1 MAFLETF
8 GLLTLA
14 YIGVQIGLFVYQL
27 LCPKRIDVKKL
38 GQWALVTGS
47 TDGIGKAYAFELAK
61 RGLNIILISRSED
74 KLNQVAKEIQGKYAN
89 VQTKVIPI
97 DFTKDNSIYSTI
109 REQIRGL
116 DIGVL
121 INNVGMSYEYPERFD
136 QVENNEKFINNMIRC
151 NVDSVA
157 NLTQMV
163 LPEMIKNKR
172 GLIVNVSSISGR
184 RPTPLL
190 SLYSGTK
197 GFVDLFSR
205 SLSAECASRGVYV
218 QSLCPGYVVSKL
230 SGIRKESLIAPTP
243 EKFVRSSLDRVT
255 LPFTTGYWTHE
266 IQEFVSSLLPEVVF
280 SKFSMNVL
288 SGVRAK
294 ALKKR
299 DRKSVV

>member
-243 EKFVRSSLDRVT
+243 EKFVLSSLDRVT

-299 DRKSVV
+299 SKQ